1 MNTVC
6 CNEKILSMGEHAG
19 GALSGICP
27 VVGKNN
33 VGFLFFFYDG
43 RFVETAFFVSLR
55 SGRKTE
61 AKN

>member
-6 CNEKILSMGEHAG
+6 CNEKILSMGERAG

-33 VGFLFFFYDG
+33 VGFLFF
-43 RFVETAFFVSLR
+43 L
-55 SGRKTE
+55 
-61 AKN
+61 